1 MGQHT
6 FCALRASRRR
16 GPCADAPSVC
26 AGQERLDPQEAQA
39 LAMPFTL
46 LAMQRPRIAK
56 IMNKSTISMMCIPIL
71 SQSLHSLSSSNSSS
85 GALLVCCTRTR
96 TNFKLLFS
104 LVYAAHHH
112 RLLKKASP
120 FVQETAKMPASTLQK
135 RRLLCTRI
143 CAPKT
148 QPKMDILVSNDG
160 GMNLCR

>member
-1 MGQHT
+1 MGQQT
-6 FCALRASRRR
+6 FCALRASRLR

-39 LAMPFTL
+39 LAMPCMLF
-46 LAMQRPRIAK
+46 AMQRPRIAK

-71 SQSLHSLSSSNSSS
+71 SQNLRLLSSSNSSS
-85 GALLVCCTRTR
+85 GALLVCCTHTR

-120 FVQETAKMPASTLQK
+120 FVQETAKMSASMLQNGGYYARAYARP
-135 RRLLCTRI
+135 RRGQKNGYTSI
-143 CAPKT
+143 K
-148 QPKMDILVSNDG
+148 
-160 GMNLCR
+160 

>member
-6 FCALRASRRR
+6 FCALRASRLR

-71 SQSLHSLSSSNSSS
+71 SQSLRSLSSSNSS
-85 GALLVCCTRTR
+85 GALLVCCTHAR

-148 QPKMDILVSNDG
+148 RPKMDILVSNDG